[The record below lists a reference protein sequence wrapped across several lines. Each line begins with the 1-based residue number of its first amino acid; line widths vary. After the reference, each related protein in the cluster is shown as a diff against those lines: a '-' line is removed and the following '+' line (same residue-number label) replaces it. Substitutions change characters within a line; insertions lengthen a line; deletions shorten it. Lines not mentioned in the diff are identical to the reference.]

1 MTRCRTLRIGIL
13 VLALAG
19 WFAFASPAE
28 ARTSDPDAIEAIASV
43 YSKSIRITSFQ
54 ADFNL
59 LRQDQTFLE
68 KFFPENPFYD
78 NLSLNG
84 IVNFDARSGQYNL
97 YFRLAGADYHHF
109 ALRGNAVTYLGAERI
124 FNLMSDPTPI
134 RLDPSP
140 SPSPSASPLEDPSPS
155 PSASP
160 QEDPSP
166 SPTPSLAPTGI
177 TDLDPAARVPVPGH
191 PLLFLWPYALHPS
204 SQTYTYTVVSRDEI
218 VYGRKCLRIQATPR
232 DSRNPVLIWVDPRAG
247 VITQVQ
253 VTDSRTGKKIRTT
266 YAGFHPPD
274 RKTGFTMYSRAQ
286 VDVEDQPLY
295 LVVLSSLVIN
305 PEKIMIT
312 RTTQGRPG
320 SDERTP
326 APNTDVG
333 PAVHMLTRGLLVL
346 VSILALVLAILGYRY
361 LRFAVSRQEFSDELL
376 VIDEEDGRF
385 TELLNNLGYAV
396 TPFNAEI
403 LTQERMLLG
412 KGATADTTRRPRG
425 VLVAPDS
432 FAEAKSY
439 FYLVR
444 AFVEEGGRVL
454 VMYHSPRSAAGMPF
468 TASFL
473 PMSPSDVATEYV
485 SKSGLFQ
492 TISEDDVARLGGAL
506 AAPELYNLGNQ
517 RPPNQEFLIGRN
529 KSTGVKG
536 VVIGV
541 IRQGKGE
548 YILCQMKFEPEVTLN
563 SAPVRRALS
572 DLILFLQARK
582 PAREDEA
589 SSLT

>member
-1 MTRCRTLRIGIL
+1 M
-13 VLALAG
+13 AAPAG
-19 WFAFASPAE
+19 
-28 ARTSDPDAIEAIASV
+28 ARSSDPEAIEAIAAV
-43 YSKSIRITSFQ
+43 NSKSIRITSFQ

-59 LRQDQTFLE
+59 LRQDQTFLQ
-68 KFFPENPFYD
+68 KFFPDSPFYD

-97 YFRLAGADYHHF
+97 YFRLAGVDYHHF
-109 ALRGNAVTYLGAERI
+109 ALRGDAVTYLGAERI
-124 FNLMSDPTPI
+124 YNLMSDPTPI
-134 RLDPSP
+134 RLEPSPSP
-140 SPSPSASPLEDPSPS
+140 SPSPSASPQEEPSPSPDPS

-160 QEDPSP
+160 
-166 SPTPSLAPTGI
+166 TMI
-177 TDLDPAARVPVPGH
+177 TDLDPATRVPVSGH

-204 SQTYTYTVVSRDEI
+204 SQTYTYTVVSRNEI

-232 DSRNPVLIWVDPRAG
+232 DSRHPVLIWVDPKAG
-247 VITQVQ
+247 LITQIQ
-253 VTDSRTGKKIRTT
+253 VTDSGTGKKIRTT

-274 RKTGFTMYSRAQ
+274 PKTGFTMYSRAQ
-286 VDVEDQPLY
+286 VDVENQPLY

-312 RTTQGRPG
+312 RTTQARPG

-326 APNTDVG
+326 APNTDIG
-333 PAVHMLTRGLLVL
+333 PAVHMLTRGLIVL
-346 VSILALVLAILGYRY
+346 VSILGLVLAVLGYRY

-425 VLVAPDS
+425 VLVAPES

-492 TISEDDVARLGGAL
+492 TISEDDVARLAGAL
-506 AAPELYNLGNQ
+506 AAPEIYNLGNQ
-517 RPPNQEFLIGRN
+517 RPLNEEYLIGRN

-536 VVIGV
+536 AVIGV

-548 YILCQMKFEPEVTLN
+548 YILCQMRFEPEVTLN

-582 PAREDEA
+582 PAREEDA